1 MEPTAV
7 PIDPVEL
14 QPPAPEAPAP
24 EAPAPEAPAPEADDI
39 VDECGRG
46 SFPASDPPSWWT

>member
-1 MEPTAV
+1 MESAAV

-14 QPPAPEAPAP
+14 QPPAPEELALA
-24 EAPAPEAPAPEADDI
+24 ADDI
-39 VDECGRG
+39 VDECGCG

>member
-1 MEPTAV
+1 MEPAAG
-7 PIDPVEL
+7 PIEPVEL
-14 QPPAPEAPAP
+14 QPPAPDAPAL
-24 EAPAPEAPAPEADDI
+24 ADDI